1 MAVVSGSVPG
11 MSLASLGQAF
21 VSAGPVSPA
30 ISSPV
35 PMLPLADQRFR
46 ASGDGRLFRLGS
58 APASEL
64 GAEVQAAIDE
74 VYQEAY
80 PEDAPAREEQIAEQA
95 TTEEAAP
102 EAEAAADESA
112 SEETEPAPEEAQTEQ
127 EPPAEET
134 QPAAEEA
141 APEEAAEEEQPAAE
155 EAAPEEAAEE
165 EQPAAEE
172 AAPEEAAEEEQP
184 AAEEAAPEEAAEEEQ
199 PAAEEAAPEEAAEE
213 EQPAAEEAAPEE
225 AAEEEQPAAE
235 EAAPE
240 EAAEEEQPAAEE
252 EQPAAEEE
260 QPAEEE
266 EQPAEEEPVSEEA
279 QAAPEEEQPA
289 AEESSEPAAEDS
301 SEPEESATGQLAQP
315 ESSGVTDVGQPSF
328 TTTSNPAYDA
338 FRKKGFE
345 ADQKALAAGD
355 DDKKAAS
362 AYIFDDDD
370 AASAFLGGERR
381 DLLAE
386 AMRDDPVRHAYL
398 PPMFEGFD
406 MQDPNWKHQPLQ
418 PRDGG
423 LNKFKVCL
431 DQGAGSW
438 DAAYASNTLFDLFRG
453 GVCFNEVTES
463 ACEDADVVI
472 FNEGV
477 FLWGGGHR
485 NAQGAIEL
493 PKKSDPNQVYLY
505 FAHEAAGTF
514 GWELKD
520 ENVMK
525 QFDYLA
531 YFDRET
537 SAVWWPFG
545 PTVRSML
552 QDFKFF
558 ARPRDNRVPG
568 VAWLATDCKPLR
580 ATIAQEIAE
589 KFPVF
594 SIGPCQNN
602 APTPFG
608 LPGRGDGDAGF
619 QDVMSNYMFYFAVEN
634 GGACP
639 AYATEKVFLAL
650 TRGSVPIYFGDEK
663 TLSIMPSRD
672 AFIDLATFD
681 TPEKLAARL
690 HAIATDQEA
699 YDEVHAWRY
708 RHPSEWSE
716 GFRSL
721 LRVMSTDI
729 KYGVCDVLRK
739 GADAAPKSAPQA
751 DCDYSVNVMGRT
763 VGAWPDHGG
772 IRDPLEHLNKKCEHA
787 KAECWE
793 FKNPNVYEKWGE
805 QATNASAAAEN
816 EAHAARRFLRR

>member
-1 MAVVSGSVPG
+1 

-35 PMLPLADQRFR
+35 PMLPLADQQFR

-155 EAAPEEAAEE
+155 G
-165 EQPAAEE
+165 
-172 AAPEEAAEEEQP
+172 
-184 AAEEAAPEEAAEEEQ
+184 
-199 PAAEEAAPEEAAEE
+199 
-213 EQPAAEEAAPEE
+213 
-225 AAEEEQPAAE
+225 
-235 EAAPE
+235 AAPE

-260 QPAEEE
+260 QPAAEEEQPAAEE

-279 QAAPEEEQPA
+279 QAAPEEEQ
-289 AEESSEPAAEDS
+289 PAAEDS

-315 ESSGVTDVGQPSF
+315 ESSGVTDVGQPLF

-370 AASAFLGGERR
+370 AASSFLGGERR

-406 MQDPNWKHQPLQ
+406 MQDPNWKHRPLQ

-431 DQGAGSW
+431 DQGARSW

-493 PKKSDPNQVYLY
+493 PEKSDPNQVYLY

-663 TLSIMPSRD
+663 TLSIMPSSD

-739 GADAAPKSAPQA
+739 GADAVPKSAPQA

-793 FKNPNVYEKWGE
+793 FKNPNVYERWGE

-816 EAHAARRFLRR
+816 GAHAARRFLRR

>member
-1 MAVVSGSVPG
+1 

-172 AAPEEAAEEEQP
+172 
-184 AAEEAAPEEAAEEEQ
+184 
-199 PAAEEAAPEEAAEE
+199 
-213 EQPAAEEAAPEE
+213 
-225 AAEEEQPAAE
+225 
-235 EAAPE
+235 
-240 EAAEEEQPAAEE
+240 
-252 EQPAAEEE
+252 E

-279 QAAPEEEQPA
+279 QAAPEEEQPAAEESSEPA